1 MLKRKP
7 VLAKKNITLGLEPV
21 KKDEAIKQ
29 AGELLIKDGYA
40 KDQYLDE
47 MYERETIISTYI
59 GKGVAIPHG
68 ISENKKVVKHSGIVI
83 LQYPKGIEYNGHT
96 CYLVIGVAGKY
107 QDHLRMLAKI
117 AQAISNDEIAQ
128 KLHTTTD
135 IDFVYKTF
143 TKRGNTL

>member
-7 VLAKKNITLGLEPV
+7 ILAKKNIILGLKPV
-21 KKDEAIKQ
+21 KKEEAIRH
-29 AGELLIKDGYA
+29 AAELLIKDGYT
-40 KDQYLDE
+40 KESYLDE
-47 MYERETIISTYI
+47 MFERETVISTYI

-117 AQAISNDEIAQ
+117 AQAISKDEVAL
-128 KLHTTTD
+128 KLRETKD
-135 IDFVYKTF
+135 LDFVYKTF
-143 TKRGNTL
+143 TKRGNNA